1 MKIELIQPFINSAD
15 AVLAEVLQCQTRI
28 GDVNMEEE
36 AYRRKGVAAQ
46 VEINGDIEG
55 RVIFDMDPS
64 TAMNVAGYLA
74 GSGEIPQSD
83 GLVEETILEIANM
96 VIGNAITALND
107 GGFQFKISPPAL
119 HTSERGLTTSED
131 TEALVMCFDTT
142 RGSLYMNIA
151 LHYNRRRK
159 SERAAVVA
167 D

>member
-74 GSGEIPQSD
+74 GSSEVQQSE
-83 GLVEETILEIANM
+83 GLVEETVLEIANM

-107 GGFQFKISPPAL
+107 GGFQFKISPPTL

-159 SERAAVVA
+159 NERAAVVA

>member
-36 AYRRKGVAAQ
+36 AYRRKGVAAE
-46 VEINGDIEG
+46 VEIKGDIEG

-64 TAMNVAGYLA
+64 TALNVAGYLA
-74 GSGEIPQSD
+74 GGGDVEHSE

-107 GGFQFKISPPAL
+107 GGFQFKIAPPSLLTA
-119 HTSERGLTTSED
+119 ERGLTTNED

-159 SERAAVVA
+159 TERAAVVA